1 MKFRDPQFHK
11 KKCTQRKTFFV
22 FFAWTFGLNYARG
35 MVYFSREKN
44 SSRLIR
50 VEKDGLGTEKEYLL
64 VNEVELI
71 VRRKIQVPRS
81 DVGRTTAEYPVG
93 K

>member
-1 MKFRDPQFHK
+1 MPERLGLV
-11 KKCTQRKTFFV
+11 TQGACFF
-22 FFAWTFGLNYARG
+22 LL
-35 MVYFSREKN
+35 REKK

-71 VRRKIQVPRS
+71 VRRKIRVPKS
-81 DVGRTTAEYPVG
+81 DVGRATAEYPVG

>member
-1 MKFRDPQFHK
+1 M
-11 KKCTQRKTFFV
+11 
-22 FFAWTFGLNYARG
+22 
-35 MVYFSREKN
+35 
-44 SSRLIR
+44 IR

-71 VRRKIQVPRS
+71 VRRKIRVPKS
-81 DVGRTTAEYPVG
+81 DVGRTTPEYPVG